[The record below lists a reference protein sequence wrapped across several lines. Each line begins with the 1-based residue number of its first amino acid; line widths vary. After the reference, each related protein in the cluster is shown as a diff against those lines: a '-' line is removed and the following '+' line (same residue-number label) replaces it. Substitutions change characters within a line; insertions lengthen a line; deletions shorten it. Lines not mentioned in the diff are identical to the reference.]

1 MYPIHILETPS
12 ARTIQIF
19 KKVKSGGLSI
29 SINEQLLTITSRDYD
44 INDENIQLVMKN
56 MKESKIKAAKEAEEI
71 AVREQMLKDISNTTK
86 IPLAE

>member
-71 AVREQMLKDISNTTK
+71 AVREQMLKDISNATK